1 MTAARQAAIW
11 AGIAAA
17 FVFLVAVFADVLLP
31 FVAGMAIAYFLDP
44 LADRIE
50 AWGVSRTLATTA
62 VLAVFFVAFVAVLLM
77 LVPFLQAQLVE
88 LIQQLP
94 RVFESLSTGLTGFVE
109 RATSRFDEAQI
120 AEAKT
125 ALGDLQTQLVTWLL
139 GAIRGVWASGVALIN
154 LFGLLV
160 ITPVVAWYL
169 LRDWD
174 RIVARVDSWL
184 PRDHAETIREQV
196 RLIDRAL
203 AGFVRGQAT
212 VCVLLGVGY
221 ALALELAGLRYG
233 LVIGLIAGLIS
244 FIPYVGSLTGLLL
257 SLGVGYAQ
265 FGVSLHLAVIAA
277 IFLAGQAIEGNYLT
291 PKLVGGRVG
300 LHAVWVI
307 FALLAGGSLLG
318 FVGILL
324 AVPVAAV
331 IGVLARFALG
341 RYLDSGLFRGS
352 GGGAGTGA

>member
-1 MTAARQAAIW
+1 MTSARQALVW
-11 AGIAAA
+11 TGIVAA
-17 FVFLVAVFADVLLP
+17 FVALLAVFADVLLP

-44 LADRIE
+44 VADRIE
-50 AWGVSRTLATTA
+50 TWGASRTVATTA
-62 VLAVFFVAFVAVLLM
+62 VLAVFFVAFVVFLLM

-94 RVFESLSTGLTGFVE
+94 GVFDSISAAAAGAVE
-109 RATSRFDEAQI
+109 RASGRFDAAQI
-120 AEAKT
+120 GEAKQ
-125 ALGDLQTQLVTWLL
+125 ALADLQTQLVTWLL
-139 GAIRGVWASGVALIN
+139 GAIRGVWASGVALFN
-154 LFGLLV
+154 LIGLLV

-174 RIVARVDSWL
+174 RIVARIDAWL
-184 PRDHAETIREQV
+184 PCDHAGTIREQV

-212 VCVLLGVGY
+212 VCVILGVGY

-244 FIPYVGSLTGLLL
+244 FIPYVGSITGLLL

-265 FGVSLHLAVIAA
+265 FGASLQLAAIAA
-277 IFLAGQAIEGNYLT
+277 IFFAGQAIEGNYLT

-324 AVPVAAV
+324 AVPVAAA

-341 RYLDSGLFRGS
+341 RYLESRLFRGS
-352 GGGAGTGA
+352 GGAGA